1 LCRVDFRASK
11 RNYHNYTAAIVFF
24 FFLRPDIHPKC
35 FSIFSFFFCSKFK
48 FFQINAGTSCPNK
61 RKKKIK
67 KRKIGGKFENLI
79 LKMEKKRK
87 WSVWTIAVR
96 VCVYHCND
104 VSLPPKGVW

>member
-1 LCRVDFRASK
+1 M
-11 RNYHNYTAAIVFF
+11 FF
-24 FFLRPDIHPKC
+24 Y
-35 FSIFSFFFCSKFK
+35 IFFFFCSKFK

-87 WSVWTIAVR
+87 WSV
-96 VCVYHCND
+96 
-104 VSLPPKGVW
+104 